1 MQSPGKMSGNWQNS
15 SQDRILI
22 SSKNE
27 RRNGSKKQSPPLQ
40 AGIKRFKTQTRE
52 GDGLPILPLHPMAEK
67 GAVED
72 GLETSS
78 FAEDLS
84 YN

>member
-1 MQSPGKMSGNWQNS
+1 M
-15 SQDRILI
+15 
-22 SSKNE
+22 
-27 RRNGSKKQSPPLQ
+27 
-40 AGIKRFKTQTRE
+40 
-52 GDGLPILPLHPMAEK
+52 LPLYPMAEK
-67 GAVED
+67 GPLED

>member
-52 GDGLPILPLHPMAEK
+52 GDGIPMLPLYPMAEK
-67 GAVED
+67 GPLED